1 MPRRPSSCV
10 LRLLFVGIVGGA
22 CASGTLTAALQNVI
36 DARAHQDN
44 VSYSFAVVGDESA
57 SGELSAAVVAGFD
70 DRASGLLAT
79 TESRYPVGS
88 VTKPYTAVAA
98 MRLREQG
105 RLDLDAPVHII
116 LDPFFA
122 AQALP
127 SLQQLWGNDSAVNKI
142 TSRHL
147 LGMQSGLGDYD
158 DLPLQNWTINH
169 PSQDYL
175 PMNYLEDL
183 NKHFL
188 FDPGQGAAYSSDGF
202 VLMGYVLTAVTG
214 GKEWSDFDQLG
225 ALGTVSPPWNGT
237 TFTGAGPCSLHKGI
251 VHQYAMC
258 RPPGCLNPE
267 NPAPQGPTPAPTPG
281 TCTGVRSGEEIRH
294 GSVYETV
301 IVKSVAECCSA
312 AFEIAQDYPCT
323 KYSYVEPACTIFLKI
338 YPPVYPNPNATTG
351 WACGAQKPLVPSSFA
366 DLYTKSCANTWTAGN
381 LAATP
386 RDIARFFFLLDHGKL
401 VSAHSLQ
408 QMRNYH
414 NFSAGF
420 KTGGGYGLGLFDG
433 DGNRDN
439 PTQTDVT
446 GAVVNW
452 TYSFGHA
459 GADWGSTSYH
469 NGYYPNLGVGM
480 ALATNA
486 AHGMNFTTGTAA
498 DDHADNL
505 YCELFNVVLNFVH
518 PNTPALN
525 CSNMTFQ

>member
-1 MPRRPSSCV
+1 
-10 LRLLFVGIVGGA
+10 
-22 CASGTLTAALQNVI
+22 
-36 DARAHQDN
+36 
-44 VSYSFAVVGDESA
+44 
-57 SGELSAAVVAGFD
+57 
-70 DRASGLLAT
+70 
-79 TESRYPVGS
+79 
-88 VTKPYTAVAA
+88 
-98 MRLREQG
+98 
-105 RLDLDAPVHII
+105 
-116 LDPFFA
+116 
-122 AQALP
+122 
-127 SLQQLWGNDSAVNKI
+127 
-142 TSRHL
+142 
-147 LGMQSGLGDYD
+147 
-158 DLPLQNWTINH
+158 
-169 PSQDYL
+169 
-175 PMNYLEDL
+175 MNYLEDL

-188 FDPGQGAAYSSDGF
+188 FDPGQGATYSSDGF

-251 VHQYAMC
+251 VHQYAPC

-312 AFEIAQDYPCT
+312 AFEIAQDYPCA
-323 KYSYVEPACTIFLKI
+323 KYSYVEPACTIFLI
-338 YPPVYPNPNATTG
+338 SYPPYIPNPNATTG
-351 WACGAQKPLVPSSFA
+351 WACGAQKPLVPSAFA

-414 NFSAGF
+414 NFSTGF

-433 DGNRDN
+433 NGNRDN

-525 CSNMTFQ
+525 CSNMTF